1 MVRLRQEWYW
11 GFWNILAS
19 LFRSS
24 CWLQSLG
31 FREVGFVCFERAE
44 YIPFESLDDITALS
58 LSHTE
63 RKSCGQEFNTPVP
76 FFLPASVTL
85 SHHYPAC
92 VATHHCNQVAIESV
106 GDVTFTTQKNCC
118 FGDLCNGAV
127 ASSVT
132 PLCVLAA
139 VVTTLAWLLPGP

>member
-1 MVRLRQEWYW
+1 MNPQLLGILLCALLGAALGHRMRCYDCGGGPSNSCKQTVITCGEGERC
-11 GFWNILAS
+11 GFLD
-19 LFRSS
+19 RKPQPSS
-24 CWLQSLG
+24 EQVKQS
-31 FREVGFVCFERAE
+31 
-44 YIPFESLDDITALS
+44 
-58 LSHTE
+58 
-63 RKSCGQEFNTPVP
+63 
-76 FFLPASVTL
+76 SVTL

-132 PLCVLAA
+132 PLCILAA
-139 VVTTLAWLLPGP
+139 VVTTLAWLLPGL